1 MIRHTILAIAFAALP
16 AAMAAQGGSQ
26 QQDTSRQQRGRS
38 DASLSRNAAGSRAR
52 GGNYGLDR
60 EQIRQL
66 QQAIND
72 LPNCDVGEADGVMGP
87 RTRRGIACARKETGV
102 SGNDMQALF
111 EALQLD
117 FQSDDAQQGENRG
130 DRAGDR
136 AGNRA
141 GNASGRDSTR
151 ARGNSGRGNRP
162 GSQRDS
168 THRDSTQSGSGNNPP
183 HR

>member
-16 AAMAAQGGSQ
+16 AAMAAQGGGQ

-38 DASLSRNAAGSRAR
+38 DAALSRNAAGSRAR
-52 GGNYGLDR
+52 GSNYGLDR

-72 LPNCDVGEADGVMGP
+72 LPNCDVGRADGVMGP

-102 SGNDMQALF
+102 SGTDMQALF

-117 FQSDDAQQGENRG
+117 FPSDDARQGE
-130 DRAGDR
+130 DRDR
-136 AGNRA
+136 AGNA
-141 GNASGRDSTR
+141 AGRDSAR
-151 ARGNSGRGNRP
+151 ARGSKARGNRP
-162 GSQRDS
+162 SSQRDS
-168 THRDSTQSGSGNNPP
+168 THRDST
-183 HR
+183 HRNDPALR